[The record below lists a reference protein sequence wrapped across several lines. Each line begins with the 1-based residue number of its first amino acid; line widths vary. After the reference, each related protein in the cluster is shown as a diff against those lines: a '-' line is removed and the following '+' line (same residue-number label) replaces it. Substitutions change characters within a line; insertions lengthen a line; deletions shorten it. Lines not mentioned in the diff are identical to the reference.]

1 MKEFISLK
9 VMDRLRSVFETLGCD
24 YRVMRQI
31 VQVKLT
37 MDRRRVPTILQGTAR
52 KKNRPESE
60 DKNSFVPS
68 LLLYAFMGLLTVP
81 FVLMNQNYMF
91 QMSVTFGIL
100 MFLIMSSMVADFSS
114 VLLDV
119 RDRVIISTK
128 PVNRRTMSFAR
139 TIHIMI
145 YLFLLTG
152 SLAGAPLLAALFA
165 HGIVFFLAFLLEI
178 MLMDIFIL
186 VVTALLYLLIL
197 NFFDGERL
205 KDIIN
210 YVQIALSI
218 AITVGYQMIGRSFY
232 VIRLHIVFHTAWW
245 QAAVPPFWF
254 GSTFEWIMRGHASP
268 LLILFSTLALI
279 VPIISFA
286 AYIQLMPA
294 FERKL
299 QKLSSNEARGGMRK
313 RAWLQAVSRIICRS
327 NEERAFFGFA
337 SVMMA
342 REREFKLR
350 VYPSL
355 GFAMVFPFIFIFN
368 SAWSNGLKDLASSRW
383 YLSIYLSALMIPS
396 VVMTLKYSAQYKAAW
411 VYRTA
416 PVQSIAAIFK
426 GTIKAFLARLF
437 LPIYLV
443 ESIVFVATFGIR
455 VISDLVVACLS
466 MLLYA
471 VICFQFT
478 RKSLPF
484 SEPFQVIEQSQKYVG
499 LLLLLLIGVFA
510 AIHFVF
516 TLIPFGVYIYLFLLV
531 LLNGAVWGAGV
542 GFRSEKLLYDPTSQ
556 LYPVRR
562 GE

>member
-1 MKEFISLK
+1 MKEFIALK
-9 VMDRLRSVFETLGCD
+9 AMDRLRSVFETLGCD
-24 YRVMRQI
+24 YPAMRQI

-52 KKNRPESE
+52 RKNRPESE
-60 DKNSFVPS
+60 DKNSFAPS
-68 LLLYAFMGLLTVP
+68 LLLYAFMGLLTAP
-81 FVLMNQNYMF
+81 LVLMKQNYMF
-91 QMSVTFGIL
+91 SMGVTFGVL
-100 MFLIMSSMVADFSS
+100 MFLVMTSMIADFSS

-139 TIHIMI
+139 TVHIMI

-165 HGIVFFLAFLLEI
+165 HGVVFFLVFLLEI
-178 MLMDIFIL
+178 LLMDIFIL

-197 NFFDGERL
+197 SFFDGERL

-218 AITVGYQMIGRSFY
+218 AIAVGYQAVGRSFD

-245 QAAVPPFWF
+245 QVAVPPFWF

-268 LLILFSTLALI
+268 LLMLFSTLAII
-279 VPIISFA
+279 VPIVSLA

-299 QKLSSNEARGGMRK
+299 QKLSSSSARGGMKK
-313 RAWLQAVSRIICRS
+313 RAWSQAISRIICAG
-327 NEERAFFGFA
+327 NEERAFFAFA

-342 REREFKLR
+342 REREFKLK
-350 VYPSL
+350 VYPAL
-355 GFAMVFPFIFIFN
+355 GFAMVLPFIVIFN

-383 YLSIYLSALMIPS
+383 YLSIYVSAMMIPS
-396 VVMTLKYSAQYKAAW
+396 VVLMLRYSGQYRAAW

-416 PVQSIAAIFK
+416 PVQSVAAIFK
-426 GTIKAFLARLF
+426 GTIKAFLMRLF

-443 ESIVFVATFGIR
+443 ESVVFVAIFGIH
-455 VISDLVVACLS
+455 IIPDLVVACLS

-471 VICFQFT
+471 VICLQFT
-478 RKSLPF
+478 RTSLPF
-484 SEPFQVIEQSQKYVG
+484 SEPFQVVQQSQRYVG

-516 TLIPFGVYIYLFLLV
+516 TLIPFGVYIYMFLLV

-542 GFRSEKLLYDPTSQ
+542 GFRNEKLLYDPTSR
-556 LYPVRR
+556 LYSSQR